1 MGSEEGVCRAL
12 VCESV
17 YKYMRERMCAFMS
30 VCRRVCLCESVDILG
45 TAGLASPEW
54 PRCSGICTVCVL
66 ALNPAREQLRGKS
79 TLSGSVSSGVEL
91 VRLFSSLTL

>member
-54 PRCSGICTVCVL
+54 PRCSGLCTVCVL
-66 ALNPAREQLRGKS
+66 ALNPESCQRAAQRQVYPEWLSELRGR
-79 TLSGSVSSGVEL
+79 TCT
-91 VRLFSSLTL
+91 FI